1 MAQRCCTSWTYRS
14 SRCFDPVRIERAK
27 YDSRVPIATHLFTED
42 PNRPALVLVHGLGSA
57 GNIWKT
63 LIADLTA
70 HFSVI
75 AVDLPGHGVAEI
87 HEGEAVDP
95 QSLARAIVK
104 TVSAEHN
111 FSEMHVAGNSLG
123 GWIALEMG
131 AVAPEK
137 VKSVTALAPAGLWHQ
152 VPTSKLPPSFF
163 DARILAKISQ
173 HFMKLAYNLP
183 PLKAIGYKKITHLW
197 RELSFESCRD
207 SVLAMANSKGYM
219 PLWRGLRGRKF
230 ESHVP
235 PEVKVSIIFGDY
247 DLTLPEEVAQEK
259 SVAPRHSHWV
269 VVENCAHVI
278 MWNYPKLTV
287 DFIKRTAL
295 AIS

>member
-1 MAQRCCTSWTYRS
+1 M
-14 SRCFDPVRIERAK
+14 
-27 YDSRVPIATHLFTED
+27 PIATHLFTED
-42 PNRPALVLVHGLGSA
+42 ESRPALVLVHGLGSA

-104 TVSAEHN
+104 TVSSEHN
-111 FSEMHVAGNSLG
+111 FPEMHVAGNSLG

-235 PEVKVSIIFGDY
+235 PEVKVSIVFGDY
-247 DLTLPEEVAQEK
+247 DLTLPEEAAQEK

-269 VVENCAHVI
+269 VVDNCAHVI
-278 MWNYPKLTV
+278 MWNYPKMTV

>member
-1 MAQRCCTSWTYRS
+1 M
-14 SRCFDPVRIERAK
+14 
-27 YDSRVPIATHLFTED
+27 PITTHLFTKD
-42 PNRPALVLVHGLGSA
+42 RNRPALVLIHGLGSA

-104 TVSAEHN
+104 TVSSEHN

-131 AVAPEK
+131 AVAPEN

-152 VPTSKLPPSFF
+152 GPTSQLPPSFF

-173 HFMKLAYNLP
+173 HFMKLAYHLP

-235 PEVKVSIIFGDY
+235 PEVKVSIVFGDY
-247 DLTLPEEVAQEK
+247 DLTLPEEVAQDK

-269 VVENCAHVI
+269 IVENCAHVI

-287 DFIKRTAL
+287 DFIKQTAL

>member
-1 MAQRCCTSWTYRS
+1 M
-14 SRCFDPVRIERAK
+14 
-27 YDSRVPIATHLFTED
+27 PIATHLFTED
-42 PNRPALVLVHGLGSA
+42 HNRPALVLVHGLGSA
-57 GNIWKT
+57 GNIWKS
-63 LIADLTA
+63 LIEKLTP

-75 AVDLPGHGVAEI
+75 AVDLPGHGIAEI
-87 HEGEAVDP
+87 HEDEKVDP
-95 QSLARAIVK
+95 RSLAAAIIEE
-104 TVSAEHN
+104 VSRTHN
-111 FSEMHVAGNSLG
+111 FKEMHVAGNSLG

-131 AVAPEK
+131 AISPQQ
-137 VKSVTALAPAGLWHQ
+137 VKSITALAPAGLWNQ

-207 SVLAMANSKGYM
+207 SVLAMANSRGYM
-219 PLWRGLRGRKF
+219 PLWRGLKGRKF
-230 ESHVP
+230 ESTIP
-235 PEVKVSIIFGDY
+235 RDVKVSIVFGDY
-247 DLTLPEEVAQEK
+247 DLTLPEEIAQEK
-259 SVAPRHSHWV
+259 SVAPDHAQWI

-278 MWNYPKLTV
+278 MWNYPDLTV
-287 DFIKRTAL
+287 DYIKRTAL